1 MPPLDIALF
10 CKSYAGDIGRFK
22 NLLASIVQYNTE
34 ELPFFISVP
43 NADLN
48 LFRPLLSNV
57 SFATLLSDEDLL
69 FESDALGKAKT
80 SDYTGSLLQQI
91 VKVAFGLIGKASCYV
106 VIDSDSFFIRPFCK
120 EDFSQDDGFSFTIM
134 HKCEELLEFCEQ
146 NKMQFVKTNY
156 ERERKKLQSLFNRSG
171 DIYDFGP
178 TPVVWG
184 SEVWQKLN
192 DEYLRKNNIS
202 LGALILKYP
211 SELLLYGEALLEYR
225 PFPIYPKK
233 PLFKVF
239 HYKEQFDALGGAE
252 RSTEHL
258 AQKYLGI
265 VMQSNWHK
273 RGDQLSATKRVRL
286 FLKNIIMRK

>member
-69 FESDALGKAKT
+69 FESNALGKAKT

-91 VKVAFGLIGKASCYV
+91 VKVAFGMIGKVSCYV
-106 VIDSDSFFIRPFCK
+106 VIDSDSFFIRPFSK
-120 EDFSQDDGFSFTIM
+120 GDFSKDYGFPFTVM
-134 HKCEELLEFCEQ
+134 HECEDLLEFCEQ
-146 NKMQFVKTNY
+146 NKMHFVKTNY
-156 ERERKKLQSLFNRSG
+156 ERERKKLQSLFNRNG

-178 TPVVWG
+178 TPVVWS
-184 SEVWQKLN
+184 SEVWEKLK
-192 DEYLRKNNIS
+192 DDYLRKNNIS
-202 LGALILKYP
+202 LATLISKYP
-211 SELLLYGEALLEYR
+211 SELLLYGEALLEYK
-225 PFPIYPKK
+225 PFPIYARK

-239 HYKEQFDALGGAE
+239 HYKEQFEALCEAE

-258 AQKYLGI
+258 AKKYLGI
-265 VMQSNWHK
+265 VMQSNWYK
-273 RGDQLSATKRVRL
+273 RNDQLSATKRVRL
-286 FLKNIIMRK
+286 FFKNIITRK